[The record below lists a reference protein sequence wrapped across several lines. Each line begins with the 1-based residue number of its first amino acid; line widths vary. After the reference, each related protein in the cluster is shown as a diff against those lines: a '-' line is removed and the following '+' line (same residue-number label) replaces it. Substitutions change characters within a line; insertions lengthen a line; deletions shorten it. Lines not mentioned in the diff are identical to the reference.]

1 MGGSKPF
8 FMKTFPLLLLSL
20 LLAACGASQQDPYAQ
35 APELYSPLY
44 ANGFA
49 LKASGEERILYIK
62 KSWQGQDNSA
72 FSYVLYPREDSLK
85 HKGKTDHIP
94 YPIRSAVCLSTT
106 HIAYLEALA
115 RRDCIVGVSGARYV
129 SNPHIQ
135 EAVNQGKVADVGFEG
150 ALNYERLLSLHP
162 DVIFAYGVAGE
173 SAAFSEQ
180 LRKMGLKVVYIGDYL
195 ETHPLGK
202 AEYLLAFSAFFEEAQ
217 MTQARTQFQDICA
230 AYQTLKE
237 RAATASSRPN
247 VLLNAPFKD
256 VWYVPGSEN
265 YISRLLQD
273 AGARSLG
280 SPEGNKESST
290 ISLEQGYLYA
300 LEADFWLH
308 VNAYRS
314 LNALSADD
322 PRFAQTPVFRRQKIY
337 NNTLR
342 STPQGGSDFWE
353 TGVVEPH
360 IILADLIH
368 IFHPQ
373 VLPQHQL
380 SYYEKVR

>member
-1 MGGSKPF
+1 MR
-8 FMKTFPLLLLSL
+8 TFPYLLLALLLS
-20 LLAACGASQQDPYAQ
+20 ACGGPQQDSYAQ
-35 APELYSPLY
+35 APILYSPLY
-44 ANGFA
+44 ANGFE
-49 LKASGEERILYIK
+49 LKASGKERILYIK
-62 KSWQGQDNSA
+62 KSWQGQGHSA
-72 FSYVLYPREDSLK
+72 FSYVLYPREDSLQ

-129 SNPHIQ
+129 SNPHVQ
-135 EAVNQGKVADVGFEG
+135 EAVSQNKVVDVGFEG
-150 ALNYERLLSLHP
+150 AINYERLLSLHP

-180 LRKMGLKVVYIGDYL
+180 LRKMGLRVVYVGDYL

-202 AEYLLAFSAFFEEAQ
+202 AEYLLAFSFFFDDAHIAQ
-217 MTQARTQFQDICA
+217 AHKQFGEICLEYQA
-230 AYQTLKE
+230 LKE
-237 RAATASSRPN
+237 RAAATESRPT

-256 VWYVPGSEN
+256 VWYIPDSEN
-265 YISRLLQD
+265 YMCRLLQD

-280 SPEGNKESST
+280 SRQGSKESST
-290 ISLEQGYLYA
+290 LSLEQGYLYA
-300 LEADFWLH
+300 LEADFWLQ

-314 LNALSADD
+314 LSALSADD
-322 PRFAQTPVFRRQKIY
+322 PRFAQTSAFRRQKIY

-368 IFHPQ
+368 IFHPEA
-373 VLPQHQL
+373 LPEHTL
-380 SYYEKVR
+380 RYYEKLQ